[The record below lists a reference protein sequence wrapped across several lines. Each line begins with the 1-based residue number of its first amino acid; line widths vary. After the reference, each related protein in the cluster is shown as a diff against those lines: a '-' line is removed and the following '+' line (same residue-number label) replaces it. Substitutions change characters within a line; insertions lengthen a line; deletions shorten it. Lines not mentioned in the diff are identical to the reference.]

1 MAEEIGKAQLAAEFD
16 ISSAKRSMDD
26 LSNAATGM
34 AQKVGKAGA
43 DAGAGL
49 AGAGDGAQ
57 KGAEKVDKATKSIA
71 ASIERAIAVTKA
83 GERGT
88 ADFYD
93 ALADVRGIN
102 KEALKPY
109 IDQLRA
115 VEQAQRTATLSLGNL
130 GNSAKQTRAALQQLP
145 AQFTDIFTSLQ
156 GGQAPLTV
164 LLQQG
169 GQLKDVFGGIGPA
182 ARAMGGYIAGLINP
196 FTLAAAAAGV
206 LAYGYAKGST
216 EAQEFNR
223 TLIQTGNAS
232 GVTAGQLSAMAD
244 QLDKFGG
251 GTTAKAAEVLN
262 TMAASGIRGA
272 ESLQRFANAAIE
284 MERAGGPAAEKT
296 AQAFADLAK
305 EPLKASLKLN
315 EAQNYLTKSTYEQIK
330 ALEDQ
335 GRAVEAAQV
344 AQEAYA
350 TALETRTP
358 QMVAQLGY
366 VEQAWEKIK
375 KIGAEARDA
384 LLSAGRPD
392 DIQQQL
398 DAQMSAIVRA
408 TREIEQAKA
417 RGAGTDNSRI
427 IAARE
432 KEIADARTQV
442 RLLQDK
448 ILLQQRSAESSA
460 QSAQFVKALAEADK
474 ELLQLQDRKTQG
486 AKEEVRVRNLLVAAG
501 KDEKTIAEAIAAVRK
516 KYSDKGTSGAQELE
530 AQVDLLARLSGL
542 TTTYNNDI
550 ARLNKL
556 REAGTITEE
565 RYGEEVRKLV
575 ALQPYMVK
583 ATKELT
589 DAQRAYNKELEDAAK
604 VRDRYLEDINKSI
617 EAAAKETV
625 SLEDQL
631 VALSLGKA
639 ALNDRI
645 ALRLE
650 DQAAAADSAAR
661 WTAVTEAESDSYRRL
676 AIQLRAAAEARRK
689 LSDGLDEKEILEAN
703 RRTAESAQREW
714 ERASDQVGQA
724 LADALMQG
732 GDSAAEYIKKLFR
745 TMVLKPII
753 QGAVQP
759 VANSVLGLL
768 GYGQPQGA
776 TGATGGVG
784 QLGQYAQTAS
794 TLNTL
799 AGYGQSAY
807 GWAAGSGYFGGSAA
821 YSAAADA
828 ALASSGN
835 YYAGSA
841 AAGAATSGSGAAASS
856 SAGMSWGFYAAM
868 AAAIYAQGSKDYANG
883 FDRDAARR
891 TGGPAGQVTYDT
903 SELLSSLGVND
914 RIADIFGATA
924 VAAIMGRANP
934 RITATG
940 LTGTFGGGDFSGS
953 AYDHI
958 YERGGLLRRS
968 KSEDIAKA
976 VPDDVGRFLDEA
988 SKSILEQAQQFGA
1001 ALGLPAEQLASV
1013 TKSISLE
1020 FNNGNTQ
1027 EEIKAALM
1035 GALEGYGN
1043 ALVDG
1048 WATAIAPLKTYGET
1062 TSQTIDR
1069 VGAAISRTNE
1079 VLNLLGKTALQASI
1093 DGGQAAVD
1101 LEKLFGGTDG
1111 FRQAASQYLQDFYSE
1126 TERAALA
1133 TSQLGQEL
1141 ARFGI
1146 NTVPATR
1153 EAYRALVD
1161 AQDLT
1166 TTAGREAYAALLQ
1179 LAPAFASVVA
1189 ATDTLGN
1196 SSELTAQQIADA
1208 AAKMAEA
1215 GQKAKDGLLA
1225 DQRSLEINLLRA
1237 SGRTTEANQLQRT
1250 VDLSS
1255 LSAGVSDSDKALI
1268 AASYDYNEALKQQ
1281 IAALEAATTAQ
1292 EEAAQ
1297 RAQAVAS
1304 ERSGLEQQ
1312 ILQAQGDTAALRRLE
1327 LAALDPSNRALQ
1339 ERIYSLQDAAE
1350 AEQELATQTAA
1361 AAQAAAAIANERLG
1375 LEQSLLQLQ
1384 GDTAALRQR
1393 ELEALDP
1400 SNRAIQERINA
1411 LEDEQQAAADAAKAA
1426 QEAERIIQEAAQA
1439 AAAIASERATLEQR
1453 LLQAQ
1458 GDTAGLRELER
1469 NALNEGNRA
1478 ILDRIFA
1485 LEDATKAEQDAA
1497 AAAEAAAA
1505 EAAQRAQAIASER
1518 VSLEQRILELQ
1529 GNTAELR
1536 ARELASLDPSNRA
1549 LKEQIYALE
1558 DMAKAQADA
1567 TSAQQESARA
1577 AEQLKSAWQSVT
1589 DGIFGEVDRIR
1600 ALMGS
1605 GSAESLA
1612 QSQSA
1617 FAIATAQA
1625 RAGSQDAAKTLPALA
1640 QAMLS
1645 LAEAQAGSYL
1655 DVQRLRGQTAA
1666 SLERTG
1672 LDIAG
1677 RMGLVVPSAFG
1688 GSSPAG
1694 WDSQQGST
1702 LIADQVQQLRDENR
1716 AQAMALADLQVR
1728 LLKLMERWETDGMP
1742 TTRTTV

>member
-1 MAEEIGKAQLAAEFD
+1 MAKSVADEAEQVKLLADYRKDDLQYLSKSKKATEEITRAIVEGVKAGEDMERIQTRVAEIRKKYAEKSPGNNDAEDEAAVMAKLAGVTSTYAKELQALIRVRDKGGLTQDEFIAQAQKLNALQPYQVQATKEIAAAESARFKDYERYAQDQAKLIAAGELEVASLQAQYIELVAGKAVRNELQAARIEEEATLLEIQSIRQLDKDLDAAEFEARKVR
-16 ISSAKRSMDD
+16 IALLRQE
-26 LSNAATGM
+26 AALRRGI
-34 AQKVGKAGA
+34 
-43 DAGAGL
+43 
-49 AGAGDGAQ
+49 
-57 KGAEKVDKATKSIA
+57 ATA
-71 ASIERAIAVTKA
+71 
-83 GERGT
+83 T
-88 ADFYD
+88 AD
-93 ALADVRGIN
+93 
-102 KEALKPY
+102 
-109 IDQLRA
+109 
-115 VEQAQRTATLSLGNL
+115 
-130 GNSAKQTRAALQQLP
+130 
-145 AQFTDIFTSLQ
+145 
-156 GGQAPLTV
+156 
-164 LLQQG
+164 
-169 GQLKDVFGGIGPA
+169 KDVDA
-182 ARAMGGYIAGLINP
+182 AN
-196 FTLAAAAAGV
+196 
-206 LAYGYAKGST
+206 
-216 EAQEFNR
+216 
-223 TLIQTGNAS
+223 
-232 GVTAGQLSAMAD
+232 
-244 QLDKFGG
+244 
-251 GTTAKAAEVLN
+251 AKAAEH
-262 TMAASGIRGA
+262 
-272 ESLQRFANAAIE
+272 
-284 MERAGGPAAEKT
+284 
-296 AQAFADLAK
+296 
-305 EPLKASLKLN
+305 
-315 EAQNYLTKSTYEQIK
+315 
-330 ALEDQ
+330 AL
-335 GRAVEAAQV
+335 
-344 AQEAYA
+344 
-350 TALETRTP
+350 
-358 QMVAQLGY
+358 
-366 VEQAWEKIK
+366 
-375 KIGAEARDA
+375 
-384 LLSAGRPD
+384 
-392 DIQQQL
+392 
-398 DAQMSAIVRA
+398 
-408 TREIEQAKA
+408 
-417 RGAGTDNSRI
+417 
-427 IAARE
+427 
-432 KEIADARTQV
+432 
-442 RLLQDK
+442 
-448 ILLQQRSAESSA
+448 
-460 QSAQFVKALAEADK
+460 
-474 ELLQLQDRKTQG
+474 
-486 AKEEVRVRNLLVAAG
+486 
-501 KDEKTIAEAIAAVRK
+501 
-516 KYSDKGTSGAQELE
+516 
-530 AQVDLLARLSGL
+530 
-542 TTTYNNDI
+542 
-550 ARLNKL
+550 
-556 REAGTITEE
+556 
-565 RYGEEVRKLV
+565 
-575 ALQPYMVK
+575 
-583 ATKELT
+583 
-589 DAQRAYNKELEDAAK
+589 
-604 VRDRYLEDINKSI
+604 
-617 EAAAKETV
+617 
-625 SLEDQL
+625 
-631 VALSLGKA
+631 
-639 ALNDRI
+639 
-645 ALRLE
+645 
-650 DQAAAADSAAR
+650 
-661 WTAVTEAESDSYRRL
+661 
-676 AIQLRAAAEARRK
+676 
-689 LSDGLDEKEILEAN
+689 
-703 RRTAESAQREW
+703 REW
-714 ERASDQVGQA
+714 ERTSDQVGQA

-768 GYGQPQGA
+768 GYSQPQGA
-776 TGATGGVG
+776 GGVAG
-784 QLGQYAQTAS
+784 TAGALQS
-794 TLNTL
+794 GSNLVNV
-799 AGYGQSAY
+799 GSSIGSAY
-807 GWAAGSGYFGGSAA
+807 GWATSSGLGLSAANYAGTAYANWTGTGIDGLLATNGAYGTAAGTTAAGSG
-821 YSAAADA
+821 
-828 ALASSGN
+828 
-835 YYAGSA
+835 
-841 AAGAATSGSGAAASS
+841 TTAASTS
-856 SAGMSWGFYAAM
+856 GMSWGFYGAM
-868 AAAIYAQGSKDYANG
+868 AAAIYALGSKHYAQG
-883 FDRDAARR
+883 FDRDAALR
-891 TGGPAGQVTYDT
+891 TGGFVGRGAYYA

-914 RIADIFGATA
+914 KIADIFGATA

-958 YERGGLLRRS
+958 YEKGGWLRSS
-968 KSEDIAKA
+968 KSYDIAKA

-1043 ALVDG
+1043 ALVEG
-1048 WATAIAPLKTYGET
+1048 WAATIAPLKTYGET
-1062 TSQTIDR
+1062 TEQTINR
-1069 VGAAISRTNE
+1069 VGAAIGRTNE
-1079 VLNLLGKTALQASI
+1079 VLNLLGQTALQASI
-1093 DGGQAAVD
+1093 DGGKAAVD
-1101 LEKLFGGTDG
+1101 LEALFGGTDG

-1237 SGRTTEANQLQRT
+1237 SGRTTEANQLQRA

-1281 IAALEAATTAQ
+1281 IAALEAVTTAQ

-1297 RAQAVAS
+1297 RVQAVAS

-1312 ILQAQGDTAALRRLE
+1312 ILQAQGDTAALRQLE

-1393 ELEALDP
+1393 ELDALDP

-1458 GDTAGLRELER
+1458 GDTAALRELER

-1640 QAMLS
+1640 QAMLTV
-1645 LAEAQAGSYL
+1645 AEAQAGSYL

-1677 RMGLVVPSAFG
+1677 RMGLVVPSAYS
-1688 GSSPAG
+1688 GSSPTG

-1716 AQAMALADLQVR
+1716 AQALAVADLQAR